1 MPVTVIVAAA
11 IGAFAT
17 IISVIITGWYAKRGL
32 TRQNEKIQEIHV
44 LVNKRLDMA
53 IKELEA
59 YRAKEKT

>member
-1 MPVTVIVAAA
+1 MTVIVAAA

-53 IKELEA
+53 IRELEA

>member
-53 IKELEA
+53 IRELEA